1 MTKAVVIGGG
11 IAGLAAAKVLSP
23 HFKQVIIYDKGEIKQ
38 SLHQHV
44 LLKSGQTILEN
55 LFPGIKKKLAMAGCL
70 EIDWAKDTLWE
81 NFDGSFPRYDSSV
94 KTLSMSRTLLQ
105 KMIIKELASMPNIQ
119 FQDERV
125 EKVSDLDAALV
136 VVAGGQNFA
145 LTRFLG
151 KIYSEEKSLS
161 INLTYRSYVFNQ
173 SELELDGFKQYY
185 YQIDPPK
192 SLLGG
197 VICPIEDGKAMVTII
212 EKELTISKCE
222 SYADFLNKA
231 KQIPGGTFYGIIKN
245 AQPLTSMAIFRKIHT
260 YRRILDEKKIPKG
273 VVIIGDVLNS
283 LNPVFGQGMTLSLM
297 QVEVLGEM
305 LLSKKFDEKNF
316 HIKCNS
322 LGFVP
327 YLLSKT
333 GSEEKSFGKII
344 LRLYLQLCQKSQGL
358 HHHFL
363 KVLHGLG
370 SPGKAT

>member
-55 LFPGIKKKLAMAGCL
+55 LFPGIKKKLALAGCL

-94 KTLSMSRTLLQ
+94 KTLSMSRILLQ

-119 FQDERV
+119 FKDERV
-125 EKVSDLDAALV
+125 EKIADLEASLV
-136 VVAGGQNFA
+136 VVAGGQNFP
-145 LTRFLG
+145 LNRFAG
-151 KIYSEEKSLS
+151 SVYSKEKILS
-161 INLTYRSYVFNQ
+161 IDLTYRSYVFNQ
-173 SELELDGFKQYY
+173 NELQLDGFKQYY

-212 EKELTISKCE
+212 EKEARVSKCE
-222 SYADFLNKA
+222 SYEDFLNKA
-231 KQIPGGTFYGIIKN
+231 RQIPGGKFYEIIKN
-245 AQPLTSMAIFRKIHT
+245 AQPLTPMATFRKTNT
-260 YRRILDEKKIPKG
+260 YRRILDEKKIAKG
-273 VVIIGDVLNS
+273 IVIIGDVLNS

-297 QVEVLGEM
+297 QVELLEKM
-305 LLSKKFDEKNF
+305 LSSKNFDEKNF
-316 HIKCNS
+316 HIKCNG
-322 LGFVP
+322 LGVIP

-333 GSEEKSFGKII
+333 GSEEKSFGKTI
-344 LRLYLQLCQKSQGL
+344 LRLYLQLCQKSRGL

-370 SPGKAT
+370 SPGKAI